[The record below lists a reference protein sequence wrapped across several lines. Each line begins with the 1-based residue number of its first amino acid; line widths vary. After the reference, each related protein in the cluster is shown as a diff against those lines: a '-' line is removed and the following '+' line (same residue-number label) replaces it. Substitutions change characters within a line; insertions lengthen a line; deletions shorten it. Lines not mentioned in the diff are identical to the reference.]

1 MESELEH
8 VVLGVVG
15 LKQPCSAYAIRM
27 VFAESPSRH
36 WSGSAGAI
44 YPLVRRLEGR
54 GLLKSTI
61 RGGDRRE
68 ARLYRLTPK
77 GRNRLGSWLRPP
89 LPDAAG
95 LMVLDP
101 LRVRV
106 RFLEAVAVQERR
118 AIVDEAETKLGEQL
132 EQINLEAENAKRG
145 GDLFLYLS
153 HRGAVRSLR
162 AQMDWL
168 REVRQT
174 LSRGGFHPV
183 S

>member
-1 MESELEH
+1 
-8 VVLGVVG
+8 VVLGVVR

-54 GLLKSTI
+54 GLLKST
-61 RGGDRRE
+61 RRKGDRRE
-68 ARLYRLTPK
+68 TRMYRLTPK
-77 GRNRLGSWLRPP
+77 GRNRLSSWLRPP

-106 RFLEAVAVQERR
+106 RFLEAVEVRQRY
-118 AIVDEAETKLGEQL
+118 AIVDEAETKLAEQL
-132 EQINLEAENAKRG
+132 KRIRLEAENARKQG
-145 GDLFLYLS
+145 EVFLWLS
-153 HRGAVRSLR
+153 HRGALRSLQ
-162 AQMDWL
+162 AQVDWL

-174 LSRGGFHPV
+174 LSGR

>member
-1 MESELEH
+1 MVSELEH

-54 GLLKSTI
+54 GLLKSTT
-61 RGGDRRE
+61 RRGDRRKT
-68 ARLYRLTPK
+68 RLYRLTLK
-77 GRNRLGSWLRPP
+77 GRHRLGAWLCPP
-89 LPDAAG
+89 LPDAAA

-101 LRVRV
+101 LRVRL
-106 RFLEAVAVQERR
+106 RFLEAVEVRERC
-118 AIVDEAETKLGEQL
+118 AIIDEAEKKLGEHL
-132 EQINLEAENAKRG
+132 ERISLEAENARKRG
-145 GDLFLYLS
+145 EVFLYLS
-153 HRGAVRSLR
+153 HRGALRSLQ
-162 AQMDWL
+162 AQLDWL

-174 LSRGGFHPV
+174 VFEGS
-183 S
+183 

>member
-1 MESELEH
+1 MVSELEH
-8 VVLGVVG
+8 VVLGVVR

-44 YPLVRRLEGR
+44 YPLVRRLEGH
-54 GLLKSTI
+54 GLLKST
-61 RGGDRRE
+61 RRRGDRRE
-68 ARLYRLTPK
+68 TRLYRLTPK

-106 RFLEAVAVQERR
+106 RFLEAVAVRDR
-118 AIVDEAETKLGEQL
+118 HAIVDDAEAKLREQL
-132 EQINLEAENAKRG
+132 KRIRLEAKNARKRG
-145 GDLFLYLS
+145 DVFLYLS
-153 HRGAVRSLR
+153 HRGALRSLQ
-162 AQMDWL
+162 AQVDWL
-168 REVRQT
+168 REVRET
-174 LSRGGFHPV
+174 LSGG

>member
-1 MESELEH
+1 MVSELEH
-8 VVLGVVG
+8 VVLGVVR
-15 LKQPCSAYAIRM
+15 LKQPCSAYGIRM
-27 VFAESPSRH
+27 VFAESPSSH

-54 GLLKSTI
+54 GLLKSTT
-61 RGGDRRE
+61 RRGDRRE
-68 ARLYRLTPK
+68 TRLYRLTLK

-106 RFLEAVAVQERR
+106 RFLEAVEVKDRH
-118 AIVDEAETKLGEQL
+118 AIVDEAEAKLGEQL
-132 EQINLEAENAKRG
+132 KRIRLETENARKRG
-145 GDLFLYLS
+145 EVFLYLS
-153 HRGAVRSLR
+153 HRGALR
-162 AQMDWL
+162 GLQAQLDWL

-174 LSRGGFHPV
+174 LSRG